1 MDTLV
6 VFLYHI
12 VVFEDLDHNLL
23 LVDKDFVEMEKGLA
37 VEDKDLVVE
46 GMVLVVEDNF
56 VEV

>member
-1 MDTLV
+1 MDILV
-6 VFLYHI
+6 VLLFHI
-12 VVFEDLDHNLL
+12 WAVEGLV
-23 LVDKDFVEMEKGLA
+23 VDKDFVVVDKGLA

>member
-23 LVDKDFVEMEKGLA
+23 LVDKDFVVVDKGLA
-37 VEDKDLVVE
+37 VE